1 MDPSG
6 IPDTPPSGLTRRR
19 LLAAGA
25 GALGGAALAAAA
37 GVGYTVYR
45 VNQVGRY
52 PSDRLLTLHA
62 GRSNALFERFPAL
75 YGRLPWRPL
84 ATLPTPVE
92 AWPAPPGMRR
102 GTLYVKRDDL
112 TAPLYGGNKIRKLEH
127 LLAEAALRE
136 ARSLVTIGGIGSN
149 QALATALHGRALG
162 FAVELSLFDHPVTA
176 QVRANLLGEVEAGAQ
191 IKHAPGIAGCLLN
204 ARRAFAA
211 RAQAGERPYFISVGG
226 STRLGNA
233 GFVTAGL
240 ELAAQLRAGALPV
253 PDAIFIAA
261 GSCGTAAGLIAGLQ
275 LAGLPS
281 RVFAVRTAEPLFANR
296 LIVTAYAADVLR
308 YLRSLDPAV
317 PEAKLAD
324 DAFELVG
331 DYLGPAYAAPT
342 PAARAAVDWAAARL
356 PLETTYTGKALAA
369 CLDYC
374 AGPGR
379 DRNVLFWNTFNSRPF
394 ARAASPARLPA
405 SLQALFAEHG

>member
-1 MDPSG
+1 V
-6 IPDTPPSGLTRRR
+6 
-19 LLAAGA
+19 LAAA
-25 GALGGAALAAAA
+25 ACALGGAA
-37 GVGYTVYR
+37 VGGATGLGYSVYR
-45 VNQVGRY
+45 VNRVGRY
-52 PSDRLLTLHA
+52 PQDRLLALHR
-62 GRSNALFERFPAL
+62 GRSNALFERYPRL
-75 YGRLPWRPL
+75 YGRLPWQPL
-84 ATLPTPVE
+84 ADLPTPVE
-92 AWPAPPGMRR
+92 HWPAPPGMRR
-102 GTLYVKRDDL
+102 GTLSVKRDDR
-112 TAPLYGGNKIRKLEH
+112 TSSLYGGNKVRKLEH
-127 LLAEAALRE
+127 LLAEAALHG

-162 FAVELSLFDHPVTA
+162 FAVELSLFDHPVSA
-176 QVRANLLGEVEAGAQ
+176 QVKANLLGDIEAGAH
-191 IKHAPGIAGCLLN
+191 IRHAPGIAGCLLN

-226 STRLGNA
+226 STRLGNT

-261 GSCGTAAGLIAGLQ
+261 GSCGTVAGLIAGLQ

-281 RVFAVRTAEPLFANR
+281 RVFAVRTAEPLFSNR
-296 LIVTAYAADVLR
+296 AVIAAYAADVLR
-308 YLRSLDPAV
+308 YLRSLDPAIPDLPV
-317 PEAKLAD
+317 SGE
-324 DAFELVG
+324 AFELVG

-342 PAARAAVDWAAARL
+342 PAARAAVDWAATQA

-394 ARAASPARLPA
+394 ARAASPERLPA
-405 SLQALFAEHG
+405 TLQAIFTGHG

>member
-1 MDPSG
+1 VPPADPADRPLS
-6 IPDTPPSGLTRRR
+6 RRR
-19 LLAAGA
+19 LLATGA
-25 GALGGAALAAAA
+25 GALGGVALAGAA
-37 GVGYTVYR
+37 GLGYTVYR

-52 PSDRLLTLHA
+52 PSDRLLALHG
-62 GRSNALFERFPAL
+62 GRANALFERFPAL
-75 YGRLPWRPL
+75 YGRLPWQPL
-84 ATLPTPVE
+84 ADVPTPVE
-92 AWPAPPGMRR
+92 PWPAPPGMRR

-112 TAPLYGGNKIRKLEH
+112 TARLYGGNKVRKLEH

-176 QVRANLLGEVEAGAQ
+176 QVKANLLGDIAAGAC
-191 IKHAPGIAGCLLN
+191 IRHAPDITGCLLN
-204 ARRAFAA
+204 ARRAFVA
-211 RAQAGERPYFISVGG
+211 RTQAGERPYFISVGG
-226 STRLGNA
+226 STRLGNT

-261 GSCGTAAGLIAGLQ
+261 GSCGTVAGLIAGLK
-275 LAGLPS
+275 LAGLSS
-281 RVFAVRTAEPLFANR
+281 RVFAVRTAEALFSNR
-296 LIVTAYAADVLR
+296 AIVTAYAADVLR
-308 YLRSLDPAV
+308 FLHSLDPTIPNLNV
-317 PEAKLAD
+317 TGGD
-324 DAFELVG
+324 FELVG
-331 DYLGPAYAAPT
+331 NYLGAAYAAPT
-342 PAARAAVDWAAARL
+342 PAARAAVDWAAAHV

-379 DRNVLFWNTFNSRPF
+379 DHNVLFWNTFNSQPF
-394 ARAASPARLPA
+394 ARAAGPERLPA
-405 SLQALFAEHG
+405 SLQALFASHA